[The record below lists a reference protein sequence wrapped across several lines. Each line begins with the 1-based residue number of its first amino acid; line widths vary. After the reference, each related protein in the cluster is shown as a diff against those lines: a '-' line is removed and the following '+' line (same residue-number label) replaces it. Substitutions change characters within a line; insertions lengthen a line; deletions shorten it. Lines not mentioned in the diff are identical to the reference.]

1 MTRKACQNST
11 QFADLVRRIKLRS
24 SNQQM
29 VITLDELLHKPVAR
43 IQRHVAVVQVYYLQK
58 KTIWRGVHTTLN
70 LGFA

>member
-43 IQRHVAVVQVYYLQK
+43 IQRHVAVVQVYYLHKIQFSIGYK
-58 KTIWRGVHTTLN
+58 QL
-70 LGFA
+70 